1 MPKQGEPGIFSN
13 MTDITL
19 EMNVG
24 GETANVTS
32 PPIRQLFHFAEN

>member
-1 MPKQGEPGIFSN
+1 MPKQGEPGIFSH

-32 PPIRQLFHFAEN
+32 PPTQLFHIAEN